1 MAILSLALVLGGCT
15 DKIVYK
21 DLPDFVAPPEGAEG
35 FLGFS
40 DVTGK
45 RTTCGNCH
53 SGKQAQWE
61 GTAHSSAWETL
72 VSSGASAKTCEGC
85 HSVARGNVRRSQRR
99 LCGNQSP
106 YQDVQ
111 CESCHGPG

>member
-1 MAILSLALVLGGCT
+1 MAILSLALVLGGCS

-61 GTAHSSAWETL
+61 GTAHSHAWETL
-72 VSSGASAKTCEGC
+72 ATAAHRPSS
-85 HSVARGNVRRSQRR
+85 ARGAI
-99 LCGNQSP
+99 P
-106 YQDVQ
+106 
-111 CESCHGPG
+111 

>member
-1 MAILSLALVLGGCT
+1 MLGLALVLGGCT

-40 DVTGK
+40 DVAAK

-53 SGKQAQWE
+53 SGKQAQWQ
-61 GTAHSSAWETL
+61 GTAHAHAWETL
-72 VSSGASAKTCEGC
+72 ASSGASTTLCEGC
-85 HSVARGNVRRSQRR
+85 HSVSSASACIPSRRREVAQARFSEGA
-99 LCGNQSP
+99 L
-106 YQDVQ
+106 
-111 CESCHGPG
+111 